1 MYRVIII
8 NILKTGMMKIK
19 FIILIIFEG
28 IRRYKI
34 LEEYI
39 NKFNS
44 NVNILVLKL
53 ENFFRDFYI
62 IFMFYNLYI

>member
-1 MYRVIII
+1 
-8 NILKTGMMKIK
+8 MKIK

>member
-8 NILKTGMMKIK
+8 NILKMGMMKIK